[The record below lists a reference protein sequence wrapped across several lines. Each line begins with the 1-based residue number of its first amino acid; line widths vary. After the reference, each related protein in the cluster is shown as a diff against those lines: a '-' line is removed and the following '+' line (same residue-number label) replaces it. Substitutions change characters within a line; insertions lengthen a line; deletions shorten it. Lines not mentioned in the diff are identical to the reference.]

1 VQGRQPAAQAAQS
14 HIQPGL
20 ECLQGWGIHSLLD
33 ANRKTFLPQMNLS
46 VGWETAAGISPVH
59 TSQIFGFEFVKMP
72 ARVRGLLGAFSSC
85 GVN

>member
-1 VQGRQPAAQAAQS
+1 MQLLLEHKWWGSQRTSCSLAALKQA
-14 HIQPGL
+14 
-20 ECLQGWGIHSLLD
+20 LLP
-33 ANRKTFLPQMNLS
+33 PQMNLS